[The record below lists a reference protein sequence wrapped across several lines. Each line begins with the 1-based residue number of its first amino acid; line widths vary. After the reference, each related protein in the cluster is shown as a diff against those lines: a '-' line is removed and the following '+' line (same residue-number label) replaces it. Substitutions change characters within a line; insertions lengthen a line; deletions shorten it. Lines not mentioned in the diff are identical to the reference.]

1 MLLNYQ
7 NYINEEILDGLCIDY
22 KKTNGI
28 FRLISN
34 NIYYL
39 NDYLEKYHNSCVQY
53 NFGLKAAQDLI
64 FQVKN
69 YQDRYFTF
77 LAFNL
82 NEILVVDGNKFLLI
96 PNDLIKLEIMDH
108 YVNVYQL
115 KVPLLDHA
123 FIPPEIRVLKSN
135 FVKLSANYYSI
146 GYILLKIIFNNI
158 SHENL
163 EKIKYTSL
171 YYCIKRCI
179 HENPNHRF
187 LVLF

>member
-7 NYINEEILDGLCIDY
+7 NYINEEILDGLYIDY
-22 KKTNGI
+22 KKTNGT
-28 FRLISN
+28 FRLLSN

-39 NDYLEKYHNSCVQY
+39 YDYLEKYHNSCVQY

-96 PNDLIKLEIMDH
+96 PKQTHKLEIMD
-108 YVNVYQL
+108 YKVNVNKL
-115 KVPLLDHA
+115 KDPLFDHA

-135 FVKLSANYYSI
+135 FIKLSVNYYSI
-146 GYILLKIIFNNI
+146 GYILMKIIFNDI
-158 SHENL
+158 SLENL

>member
-7 NYINEEILDGLCIDY
+7 NYINEEILGKLHINY
-22 KKTNGI
+22 KKINGVI
-28 FRLISN
+28 KLISN

-39 NDYLEKYHNSCVQY
+39 NDYLEKFHNSCVQY
-53 NFGLKAAQDLI
+53 DFGLKAAQDLI

-77 LAFNL
+77 IAFNF

-96 PNDLIKLEIMDH
+96 PKQTHKLEIMDH
-108 YVNVYQL
+108 YVNVNEL
-115 KVPLLDHA
+115 KDPLFDHA
-123 FIPPEIRVLKSN
+123 FIPPEIRVLQSN

-158 SHENL
+158 SPDYLEN
-163 EKIKYTSL
+163 IKYTSL